1 MSANEERREGGF
13 EFEGR
18 FYPWRFSEMGKDLM
32 LIDRIAGMGLVEFS
46 EAADDGLSRLRP
58 GVLLTLVATSLRAG
72 NPDWSVERIVR
83 TVEDLNL
90 ADLELMS
97 GAEEEADESP
107 PAGAPEPAG
116 DGAPSRSP
124 NNGSSSSPT
133 PTEISAASGAW
144 SEIPT

>member
-1 MSANEERREGGF
+1 MSANETERREGGF
-13 EFEGR
+13 ELDGR

-46 EAADDGLSRLRP
+46 EATENGLGELRA
-58 GVLLTLVATSLRAG
+58 GILLTLIATSLRAG
-72 NPDWSVERIVR
+72 NPEWSVERIVR

-90 ADLELMS
+90 SDLTLMG
-97 GAEEEADESP
+97 GAEKETESP
-107 PAGAPEPAG
+107 PTVAPTPDG

-124 NNGSSSSPT
+124 SNGSSSSPT
-133 PTEISAASGAW
+133 PPVSSDSEAW